1 MNWIDNIYKVLD
13 KKYENELKM
22 YKTSTEEIVKDMWL
36 ALRNR
41 LNKDDAEDV
50 MINRFGTFYMKSQ
63 KLFSLLFLNVAF
75 IDAERESP
83 EPNIWLLKGR
93 VNLIKRY
100 VTLYN
105 LRLKYNKID
114 KRSIE
119 YNEEENKVY
128 KGGEVVTIKSYEE
141 WVTNIKRKNVK
152 RRLKKLGKQG
162 KES

>member
-1 MNWIDNIYKVLD
+1 M
-13 KKYENELKM
+13 
-22 YKTSTEEIVKDMWL
+22 
-36 ALRNR
+36 
-41 LNKDDAEDV
+41 
-50 MINRFGTFYMKSQ
+50 
-63 KLFSLLFLNVAF
+63 NVAF
-75 IDAERESP
+75 IDAERENP